1 MEKRLFTSEC
11 VTNGH
16 PDKVADSI
24 SDAIL
29 DACLAQD
36 PHSRVACETMVTTD
50 FCIICGEI
58 TTKAT
63 VDYAAVA
70 REAIRKIGYVY
81 PGDGFDADTVEIQ
94 CRIHTQSADIAL
106 GTNDEVGGAGD
117 QGMMFGGAC
126 TQTPELMPLPAALSR
141 ALCSRLTQ
149 CVHETDLLRPDGK
162 TQVTVEFDEQGNVVG
177 IDTVVVSVMHS
188 ADFAIEAL
196 RKYVRENV
204 IAPVLERYG
213 FHIEN
218 VAHIHIN
225 PTGNFVI
232 GGPNGDTGLTGRK
245 IIVDTYGGYFSHGGG
260 AFSGKDP
267 TKVDRSAAYMARY
280 MAKNLVAAG
289 LATKVQ
295 VQLAYAIG
303 VAQPVS
309 LRVDSYGTG
318 KISDEKMT
326 ELLRETC
333 DMTPAGIIR
342 KLDLRRP
349 IYADTAAHGHFGI
362 ESRPWE
368 QTDTGGQ
375 AAPAFRNLKK
385 TAGKGK
391 SPSLYFSGSTA
402 QMPKC
407 SKHLYRVMTGS
418 RKLISFQY
426 PPRGI
431 YSKFHRLPP
440 VRRVFLHL
448 FPRWS
453 SSTLWWSYY
462 S

>member
-36 PHSRVACETMVTTD
+36 PGSRVACETMVTTD
-50 FCIICGEI
+50 FCLICGEI
-58 TTKAT
+58 TTKAQ

-70 REAIRKIGYVY
+70 REAIRHIGYIY

-126 TQTPELMPLPAALSR
+126 TQTPELMPLPVALAR
-141 ALCSRLTQ
+141 ALCNRLTQ
-149 CVHETDLLRPDGK
+149 CIHSNDLLRADGK
-162 TQVTVEFDEQGNVVG
+162 TQVSVEYAEDGSVIG

-188 ADFAIEAL
+188 VDFEIGQL
-196 RKYVRENV
+196 RKYIREGV
-204 IAPVLERYG
+204 IAPVLESYG
-213 FHIEN
+213 FN
-218 VAHIHIN
+218 VDQVANIHIN

-267 TKVDRSAAYMARY
+267 TKVDRSGAYMARY

-289 LATKVQ
+289 LATQVQ

-303 VAQPVS
+303 VAEPVS
-309 LRVDSYGTG
+309 VRVDSYGTG
-318 KISDEKMT
+318 KIADEEMT
-326 ELLRETC
+326 ALLRKTC
-333 DMTPAGIIR
+333 DLTPGGIIR
-342 KLDLRRP
+342 KLELRRP
-349 IYADTAAHGHFGI
+349 IYAPTAEYGHFGVAD
-362 ESRPWE
+362 RPWE
-368 QTDTGGQ
+368 QTDL
-375 AAPAFRNLKK
+375 AEELKAL
-385 TAGKGK
+385 AG
-391 SPSLYFSGSTA
+391 
-402 QMPKC
+402 
-407 SKHLYRVMTGS
+407 
-418 RKLISFQY
+418 I
-426 PPRGI
+426 
-431 YSKFHRLPP
+431 
-440 VRRVFLHL
+440 
-448 FPRWS
+448 
-453 SSTLWWSYY
+453 
-462 S
+462 

>member
-1 MEKRLFTSEC
+1 MEKILFTSEC

-36 PHSRVACETMVTTD
+36 PGSRVACETMVTTD
-50 FCIICGEI
+50 FCLICGEI
-58 TTKAT
+58 TTKAQ
-63 VDYAAVA
+63 VDYKAVA
-70 REAIRKIGYVY
+70 REAIRTIGYVY
-81 PGDGFDADTVEIQ
+81 PGDGFDADSVEIQ
-94 CRIHTQSADIAL
+94 CRIHTQSADIAM

-126 TQTPELMPLPAALSR
+126 TQTPELMPLPVALSR
-141 ALCSRLTQ
+141 ALSNRLTE
-149 CVHETDLLRPDGK
+149 CIHSNDLLRADGK
-162 TQVTVEFDEQGNVVG
+162 TQVSVEYDEKGNVVG

-188 ADFAIEAL
+188 DDFEIGEL
-196 RKYVRENV
+196 RRYIREGV
-204 IAPVLERYG
+204 IAPVLANYG
-213 FHIEN
+213 FDIAN
-218 VAHIHIN
+218 VANIHIN

-267 TKVDRSAAYMARY
+267 TKVDRSGAYMARY

-289 LATKVQ
+289 LATQVQ

-318 KISDEKMT
+318 VISDEKMT
-326 ELLRETC
+326 ELLRKTC

-349 IYADTAAHGHFGI
+349 IYAPTAAVGHFGVAG
-362 ESRPWE
+362 RPWE
-368 QTDTGGQ
+368 ETDL
-375 AAPAFRNLKK
+375 APVLKDL
-385 TAGKGK
+385 AG
-391 SPSLYFSGSTA
+391 
-402 QMPKC
+402 
-407 SKHLYRVMTGS
+407 
-418 RKLISFQY
+418 I
-426 PPRGI
+426 
-431 YSKFHRLPP
+431 
-440 VRRVFLHL
+440 
-448 FPRWS
+448 
-453 SSTLWWSYY
+453 
-462 S
+462 

>member
-36 PHSRVACETMVTTD
+36 PGSRVACETMVTTN

-58 TTKAT
+58 TTKAQG
-63 VDYAAVA
+63 DYAAVA
-70 REAIRKIGYVY
+70 REAIRSIGYVY
-81 PGDGFDADTVEIQ
+81 PGDGFDADSVQIQ

-106 GTNDEVGGAGD
+106 GTNEEVGGAGD

-141 ALCSRLTQ
+141 ALCNRLTA
-149 CVHETDLLRPDGK
+149 CVKENDLLRPDGK
-162 TQVTVEFDEQGNVVG
+162 TQVSVEFDDQGNVVG
-177 IDTVVVSVMHS
+177 IDTVVVSIMHS
-188 ADFAIEAL
+188 AAFPMEEL
-196 RKYVRENV
+196 RTYIREQV

-213 FHIEN
+213 FDIAKVCH
-218 VAHIHIN
+218 VFIN

-289 LATKVQ
+289 LASQVQ

-303 VAQPVS
+303 VAEPVS
-309 LRVDSYGTG
+309 IRVDSYGTG
-318 KISDEKMT
+318 KVSDEKMV
-326 ELLRETC
+326 ELLRKTC
-333 DMTPAGIIR
+333 DMTPGGIIR
-342 KLDLRRP
+342 KLDLRKP
-349 IYADTAAHGHFGI
+349 VYASTAAKGHFGV
-362 ESRPWE
+362 EGKTWE
-368 QTDTGGQ
+368 QTDLAET
-375 AAPAFRNLKK
+375 L
-385 TAGKGK
+385 
-391 SPSLYFSGSTA
+391 
-402 QMPKC
+402 
-407 SKHLYRVMTGS
+407 
-418 RKLISFQY
+418 RKLS
-426 PPRGI
+426 GI
-431 YSKFHRLPP
+431 
-440 VRRVFLHL
+440 
-448 FPRWS
+448 
-453 SSTLWWSYY
+453 
-462 S
+462 

>member
-36 PHSRVACETMVTTD
+36 PNSRVACETMVTTD
-50 FCIICGEI
+50 FCLICGEI
-58 TTKAT
+58 TTKAQ
-63 VDYAAVA
+63 VDYVAVA
-70 REAIRKIGYVY
+70 REAIRAIGYVY

-94 CRIHTQSADIAL
+94 CRVHTQSADIAL

-126 TQTPELMPLPAALSR
+126 TQTPELMPLPVALSR
-141 ALCSRLTQ
+141 ALANRLTE
-149 CVHETDLLRPDGK
+149 CIHSNDLLRADGK
-162 TQVTVEFDEQGNVVG
+162 TQVSVEYDEDNNVIG

-188 ADFAIEAL
+188 ADFEMEEL
-196 RKYVRENV
+196 RKYIRQGV
-204 IAPVLERYG
+204 IAPVLESYG
-213 FHIEN
+213 FDIN
-218 VAHIHIN
+218 QVANIHIN

-267 TKVDRSAAYMARY
+267 TKVDRSGAYIARY

-289 LATKVQ
+289 LATQVQ

-309 LRVDSYGTG
+309 VRVDSYGTG
-318 KISDEKMT
+318 VISDEKMT
-326 ELLRETC
+326 ELLRKTV
-333 DMTPAGIIR
+333 DLTPAGIIR

-349 IYADTAAHGHFGI
+349 IYAPTAAVGHFGV
-362 ESRPWE
+362 EGRPWE
-368 QTDTGGQ
+368 NTDL
-375 AAPAFRNLKK
+375 APILKEL
-385 TAGKGK
+385 AG
-391 SPSLYFSGSTA
+391 
-402 QMPKC
+402 
-407 SKHLYRVMTGS
+407 
-418 RKLISFQY
+418 I
-426 PPRGI
+426 
-431 YSKFHRLPP
+431 
-440 VRRVFLHL
+440 
-448 FPRWS
+448 
-453 SSTLWWSYY
+453 
-462 S
+462 

>member
-36 PHSRVACETMVTTD
+36 PGSRVACETMVTTD
-50 FCIICGEI
+50 FCLICGEI
-58 TTKAT
+58 TTKAV
-63 VDYAAVA
+63 VDYASVA
-70 REAIRKIGYVY
+70 REAIRKIGYIY

-126 TQTPELMPLPAALSR
+126 TQTQELMPLPVALARALSN
-141 ALCSRLTQ
+141 RLTE
-149 CVHETDLLRPDGK
+149 CVHSNDLLRPDGK
-162 TQVTVEFDEQGNVVG
+162 TQVTVAYDEKGNVLGV
-177 IDTVVVSVMHS
+177 DTVVVSVMHS
-188 ADFAIEAL
+188 ADFEISEL
-196 RKYVRENV
+196 RRYIREGV
-204 IAPVLERYG
+204 IAPVLEKYG
-213 FHIEN
+213 FSIEN
-218 VAHIHIN
+218 VEHIHIN

-245 IIVDTYGGYFSHGGG
+245 IIVDTFGGYFSHGGG

-289 LATKVQ
+289 LATEVQ

-303 VAQPVS
+303 VAEPVS
-309 LRVDSYGTG
+309 VRVESFGTG
-318 KISDEKMT
+318 VIADEEMT
-326 ELLRETC
+326 ELLRKTC

-342 KLDLRRP
+342 KLQLRRP
-349 IYADTAAHGHFGI
+349 IYAPTAAAGHFGVAD
-362 ESRPWE
+362 RPWE
-368 QTDTGGQ
+368 QTDLAET
-375 AAPAFRNLKK
+375 LKK
-385 TAGKGK
+385 MAG
-391 SPSLYFSGSTA
+391 
-402 QMPKC
+402 
-407 SKHLYRVMTGS
+407 
-418 RKLISFQY
+418 I
-426 PPRGI
+426 
-431 YSKFHRLPP
+431 
-440 VRRVFLHL
+440 
-448 FPRWS
+448 
-453 SSTLWWSYY
+453 
-462 S
+462 

>member
-36 PHSRVACETMVTTD
+36 PESRVACETMVTTN
-50 FCIICGEI
+50 FCLICGEI
-58 TTKAT
+58 TTKAR
-63 VDYAAVA
+63 VDYEAIA
-70 REAIRKIGYVY
+70 RETIRKIGYVY
-81 PGDGFDADTVEIQ
+81 PGDGFDADSVEIQ

-126 TQTPELMPLPAALSR
+126 TQTPEMMPLPAALSR
-141 ALCSRLTQ
+141 ALCRRLTR
-149 CVHETDLLRPDGK
+149 CVRENSLLRPDGK
-162 TQVTVEFDEQGNVVG
+162 TQVTVEFDEDGKVAG

-188 ADFAIEAL
+188 AEFAMEDL
-196 RKYVRENV
+196 RTYVREQV
-204 IAPVLERYG
+204 IAPVLRDYG
-213 FHIEN
+213 FDIKEVGN
-218 VAHIHIN
+218 IFIN

-245 IIVDTYGGYFSHGGG
+245 IIVDTYGGFFSHGGG

-289 LATKVQ
+289 LASQVQ

-309 LRVDSYGTG
+309 LRVDSFGTG
-318 KISDEKMT
+318 TISDEEMT
-326 ELLRETC
+326 SLLRRTC
-333 DMTPAGIIR
+333 DLTPGGIIR
-342 KLDLRRP
+342 KLNLRRP
-349 IYADTAAHGHFGI
+349 IYAATAAEGHFGL
-362 ESRPWE
+362 SDRPWE
-368 QTDTGGQ
+368 QTDL
-375 AAPAFRNLKK
+375 AE
-385 TAGKGK
+385 
-391 SPSLYFSGSTA
+391 
-402 QMPKC
+402 
-407 SKHLYRVMTGS
+407 
-418 RKLISFQY
+418 
-426 PPRGI
+426 
-431 YSKFHRLPP
+431 
-440 VRRVFLHL
+440 
-448 FPRWS
+448 
-453 SSTLWWSYY
+453 TLRTMVNA
-462 S
+462 

>member
-36 PHSRVACETMVTTD
+36 PKSRVACETMVTTD

-58 TTKAT
+58 TTKAV
-63 VDYAAVA
+63 VDYPAVA

-81 PGDGFDADTVEIQ
+81 PGDGFDADSVEIQ

-126 TQTPELMPLPAALSR
+126 TQTPELMPLPVALSR
-141 ALCSRLTQ
+141 ALSNRLTE
-149 CVHETDLLRPDGK
+149 CVHSNDLLRADGK
-162 TQVTVEFDEQGNVVG
+162 TQVTVEYDEEGNAIG
-177 IDTVVVSVMHS
+177 IDTVVVSIMHS
-188 ADFAIEAL
+188 ADFEMSEL
-196 RKYVRENV
+196 RRYIREGV
-204 IAPVLERYG
+204 IAPVLKQYG
-213 FHIEN
+213 FDIAD
-218 VAHIHIN
+218 VANIHIN

-267 TKVDRSAAYMARY
+267 TKVDRSGAYMARY

-289 LATKVQ
+289 LAKQVE

-303 VAQPVS
+303 VAEPVS
-309 LRVDSYGTG
+309 VRVNSYGTG
-318 KISDEKMT
+318 VIADEKMT
-326 ELLRETC
+326 ELLRKTC
-333 DMTPAGIIR
+333 DLTPGGIIR

-349 IYADTAAHGHFGI
+349 IYASTAAIGHFGV
-362 ESRPWE
+362 EGRPWE
-368 QTDTGGQ
+368 RTDI
-375 AAPAFRNLKK
+375 ADKLKEL
-385 TAGKGK
+385 AE
-391 SPSLYFSGSTA
+391 L
-402 QMPKC
+402 
-407 SKHLYRVMTGS
+407 
-418 RKLISFQY
+418 
-426 PPRGI
+426 
-431 YSKFHRLPP
+431 
-440 VRRVFLHL
+440 
-448 FPRWS
+448 
-453 SSTLWWSYY
+453 
-462 S
+462 

>member
-36 PHSRVACETMVTTD
+36 PASRVACETMVTTN
-50 FCIICGEI
+50 FCLICGEI
-58 TTKAT
+58 TTKAQ

-70 REAIRKIGYVY
+70 REAIRAIGYVY
-81 PGDGFDADTVEIQ
+81 PGDGFDADSVEIQ

-126 TQTPELMPLPAALSR
+126 TQTPELMPLPIALAR
-141 ALCSRLTQ
+141 ALANRLTA
-149 CVHETDLLRPDGK
+149 CVHSTDLRRPDGK
-162 TQVTVEFDEQGNVVG
+162 TQVSVEYDENGKVVG

-188 ADFAIEAL
+188 ADFEIEEL
-196 RKYVRENV
+196 RKYIREGV
-204 IAPVLERYG
+204 IAPVLANYG
-213 FHIEN
+213 FDIAD

-289 LATKVQ
+289 LAEQVQ

-303 VAQPVS
+303 VAEPVS
-309 LRVDSYGTG
+309 VRVDSYGTG

-326 ELLRETC
+326 ELLRATV
-333 DMTPAGIIR
+333 DMTPGGIISR
-342 KLDLRRP
+342 FQLRRP
-349 IYADTAAHGHFGI
+349 IYAPTAAAGHFGV
-362 ESRPWE
+362 EDRPWE
-368 QTDTGGQ
+368 ATDI
-375 AAPAFRNLKK
+375 ADKLKAL
-385 TAGKGK
+385 AG
-391 SPSLYFSGSTA
+391 
-402 QMPKC
+402 
-407 SKHLYRVMTGS
+407 
-418 RKLISFQY
+418 I
-426 PPRGI
+426 
-431 YSKFHRLPP
+431 
-440 VRRVFLHL
+440 
-448 FPRWS
+448 
-453 SSTLWWSYY
+453 
-462 S
+462 

>member
-36 PHSRVACETMVTTD
+36 PGSRVACETMVTTN
-50 FCIICGEI
+50 FCLICGEI
-58 TTKAT
+58 TTTAQ
-63 VDYAAVA
+63 VDYEAVA
-70 REAIRKIGYVY
+70 REAIRKIGYIY
-81 PGDGFDADTVEIQ
+81 PGDGFEADTVEIQ

-126 TQTPELMPLPAALSR
+126 TQTPELMPLPIALARALSN
-141 ALCSRLTQ
+141 RLTQ
-149 CVHETDLLRPDGK
+149 CVHSNDLLRADGK
-162 TQVTVEFDEQGNVVG
+162 TQVTVEYAEDGSVKG
-177 IDTVVVSVMHS
+177 IDTVVVSIMHS
-188 ADFAIEAL
+188 AEFEMEQL
-196 RKYVRENV
+196 RKYIREGV
-204 IAPVLERYG
+204 IAPVLKDYG
-213 FHIEN
+213 FAIED
-218 VAHIHIN
+218 VANIHIN

-267 TKVDRSAAYMARY
+267 TKVDRSGAYMARY

-289 LATKVQ
+289 LADQVE

-309 LRVDSYGTG
+309 VRVNSYGTG
-318 KISDEKMT
+318 KIADEEMT
-326 ELLRETC
+326 ALLRQLC
-333 DMTPAGIIR
+333 DLTPGGIIR

-349 IYADTAAHGHFGI
+349 IYAPTAAEGHFGVAD
-362 ESRPWE
+362 RPWE
-368 QTDTGGQ
+368 QTDI
-375 AAPAFRNLKK
+375 AEELK
-385 TAGKGK
+385 
-391 SPSLYFSGSTA
+391 
-402 QMPKC
+402 
-407 SKHLYRVMTGS
+407 
-418 RKLISFQY
+418 
-426 PPRGI
+426 
-431 YSKFHRLPP
+431 RLANI
-440 VRRVFLHL
+440 
-448 FPRWS
+448 
-453 SSTLWWSYY
+453 
-462 S
+462 

>member
-1 MEKRLFTSEC
+1 MKPGNLLLRVVPNPAETKDGGVLSAPIPVRFFFMYFGRNRDMEKRIFTSEC

-36 PHSRVACETMVTTD
+36 PGSRVACETMVTTN
-50 FCIICGEI
+50 FCLICGEI
-58 TTKAT
+58 TTKAQ

-70 REAIRKIGYVY
+70 REAIRAIGYTH
-81 PGDGFDADTVEIQ
+81 PEDGFDADTVEIL

-126 TQTPELMPLPAALSR
+126 DETPELMPLPIAMAR
-141 ALCSRLTQ
+141 ALTNRLTA
-149 CVHETDLLRPDGK
+149 CIAENPGLRPDGK
-162 TQVTVEFDEQGNVVG
+162 TQVSVEYDENGTVVG
-177 IDTVVVSVMHS
+177 VDTVVVSVQHG
-188 ADFAIEAL
+188 ADYSVEQVRAF
-196 RKYVRENV
+196 VRENV
-204 IAPVLERYG
+204 ITPVLAKYG
-213 FHIEN
+213 FDAAS

-289 LATKVQ
+289 LAKKVQ

-303 VAQPVS
+303 VAEPVS
-309 LRVDSYGTG
+309 LRVDSFGTG
-318 KISDEKMT
+318 KVSDET
-326 ELLRETC
+326 LTALLRQTC
-333 DMTPAGIIR
+333 DMTPGGIIR
-342 KLDLRRP
+342 KLGLRKP
-349 IYADTAAHGHFGI
+349 IYAPTAAVGHFGV
-362 ESRPWE
+362 EGRPWE
-368 QTDTGGQ
+368 ATDL
-375 AAPAFRNLKK
+375 AENLKE
-385 TAGKGK
+385 
-391 SPSLYFSGSTA
+391 L
-402 QMPKC
+402 
-407 SKHLYRVMTGS
+407 V
-418 RKLISFQY
+418 
-426 PPRGI
+426 
-431 YSKFHRLPP
+431 
-440 VRRVFLHL
+440 
-448 FPRWS
+448 
-453 SSTLWWSYY
+453 
-462 S
+462 

>member
-1 MEKRLFTSEC
+1 MSALFHLYLCGRNAAEWWIYMKNERKEYKMEKRLFTSEC

-29 DACLAQD
+29 DACLRQD
-36 PHSRVACETMVTTD
+36 PKSRVACETMVTTN
-50 FCIICGEI
+50 FCLICGEI
-58 TTKAT
+58 TTKAK
-63 VDYAAVA
+63 VDYEAVA
-70 REAIRKIGYVY
+70 REAIRHIGYVY

-126 TQTPELMPLPAALSR
+126 DQTPELMPLPIALARALSN
-141 ALCSRLTQ
+141 RLTE
-149 CVHETDLLRPDGK
+149 CVHSTDLLRADGK
-162 TQVTVEFDEQGNVVG
+162 TQVSVEYDENGKVIG

-188 ADFAIEAL
+188 AGFEIEEL
-196 RKYVRENV
+196 RRFVREGV
-204 IAPVLERYG
+204 IAPVLKNYG
-213 FHIEN
+213 FDISD

-267 TKVDRSAAYMARY
+267 TKVDRSGAYMARY

-289 LATKVQ
+289 LASQVQ

-303 VAQPVS
+303 VAEPVS
-309 LRVDSYGTG
+309 VRVDSNGTG

-326 ELLRETC
+326 ELLRKTC
-333 DMTPAGIIR
+333 DLTPGGIIR

-349 IYADTAAHGHFGI
+349 IYASTAEFGHFGVAD
-362 ESRPWE
+362 RPWE
-368 QTDTGGQ
+368 QTDI
-375 AAPAFRNLKK
+375 ADELKK
-385 TAGKGK
+385 LAG
-391 SPSLYFSGSTA
+391 
-402 QMPKC
+402 
-407 SKHLYRVMTGS
+407 
-418 RKLISFQY
+418 I
-426 PPRGI
+426 
-431 YSKFHRLPP
+431 
-440 VRRVFLHL
+440 
-448 FPRWS
+448 
-453 SSTLWWSYY
+453 
-462 S
+462 

>member
-36 PHSRVACETMVTTD
+36 PGSRVACETMVTTD
-50 FCIICGEI
+50 FCLICGEI
-58 TTKAT
+58 TTKAQ

-70 REAIRKIGYVY
+70 REAIRHIGYVY

-106 GTNDEVGGAGD
+106 GTNDDVGGAGD

-126 TQTPELMPLPAALSR
+126 TQTPELMPLPVALAR
-141 ALCSRLTQ
+141 ALCNRLTD
-149 CVHETDLLRPDGK
+149 CIHSNDLLRADGK
-162 TQVTVEFDEQGNVVG
+162 TQVSVEYGEDGNVIG

-188 ADFAIEAL
+188 AAVEIGEL
-196 RKYVRENV
+196 RKYIRAGV
-204 IAPVLERYG
+204 IAPVLQNYG
-213 FHIEN
+213 FSIDN
-218 VAHIHIN
+218 VPNIHIN

-267 TKVDRSAAYMARY
+267 TKVDRSGAYMARY

-289 LATKVQ
+289 LATQVQ

-303 VAQPVS
+303 VAEPVS
-309 LRVDSYGTG
+309 VRVDSYGTG
-318 KISDEKMT
+318 VIADEQMIA
-326 ELLRETC
+326 LLRQVC
-333 DMTPAGIIR
+333 DLTPGGIIR

-349 IYADTAAHGHFGI
+349 IYAPTAEYGHFGVTD
-362 ESRPWE
+362 RPWE
-368 QTDTGGQ
+368 QTDLVDK
-375 AAPAFRNLKK
+375 LKK
-385 TAGKGK
+385 LAG
-391 SPSLYFSGSTA
+391 
-402 QMPKC
+402 
-407 SKHLYRVMTGS
+407 
-418 RKLISFQY
+418 I
-426 PPRGI
+426 
-431 YSKFHRLPP
+431 
-440 VRRVFLHL
+440 
-448 FPRWS
+448 
-453 SSTLWWSYY
+453 
-462 S
+462 